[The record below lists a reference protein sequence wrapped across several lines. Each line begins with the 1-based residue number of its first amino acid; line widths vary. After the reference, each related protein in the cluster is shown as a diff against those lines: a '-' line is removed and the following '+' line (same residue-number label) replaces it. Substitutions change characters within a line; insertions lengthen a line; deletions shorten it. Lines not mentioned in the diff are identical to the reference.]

1 MSHDPC
7 RLETQNEWRVR
18 RTDEVATNRPRLRQQ
33 GAAASQ
39 QRPNCGGA
47 VDRINARLKLNDDGL
62 SCEWVLW
69 PQIWFG
75 IRICCFRLL
84 VAAATNARHLTIS
97 IEVRRSSAAF
107 HFISLQFN
115 PIRPGRPTSC
125 SPLVHQPNRVG
136 CCCVP
141 MAVRVSQCLQLFYLC
156 WDWWRTW
163 SDDTAFRKQSNIIN
177 ITYVWAWLLYRDLH
191 RHCHRHHQW
200 RYIAAINLRKRFHYS
215 CSRAATRHVT
225 KNINQPMWNLHELW
239 EIYGIS
245 HNRATKSEWR
255 LGLISAPHYS
265 RSSYRSVNLCAT
277 QSNITRK
284 QDKVET

>member
-115 PIRPGRPTSC
+115 TIRPGRPTSC
-125 SPLVHQPNRVG
+125 SPLVHQPNRMGSHG
-136 CCCVP
+136 CTCVS
-141 MAVRVSQCLQLFYLC
+141 MFAIVLFMLRLVEDTKRWHGFSEAIKHYKYYLC
-156 WDWWRTW
+156 VGMVVIQG
-163 SDDTAFRKQSNIIN
+163 SPSPS
-177 ITYVWAWLLYRDLH
+177 
-191 RHCHRHHQW
+191 HRHHQW